1 MDHVNVINK
10 RAQSEHTAMQSAG
23 IELINKIIEAEQNA
37 RKLAEEAY
45 EKRDTMRSELGTST
59 EDLRREYF
67 SRAEARIQKVR
78 EQNKVIIG
86 EQVAVLDETFTHDL
100 ERIEMAFKE
109 NQDEWANKLFG
120 VIIGRN

>member
-1 MDHVNVINK
+1 MDHVSVIKNK
-10 RAQSEHTAMQSAG
+10 AQSEHNAMQSAG

-67 SRAEARIQKVR
+67 ARANTRIQKVR
-78 EQNKVIIG
+78 EQNKVIAG
-86 EQVAVLDETFTHDL
+86 EQIAVLDETFTRDL
-100 ERIEMAFKE
+100 ERIETAFTQ
-109 NQDEWANKLFG
+109 NQDEWTEKLFDL
-120 VIIGRN
+120 IIGRN

>member
-1 MDHVNVINK
+1 MDHVSVIKNK
-10 RAQSEHTAMQSAG
+10 AQSEHNAMQSAG

-67 SRAEARIQKVR
+67 VRANARIQKVR
-78 EQNKVIIG
+78 EQNKVIAG
-86 EQVAVLDETFTHDL
+86 EQIAVLDETFTLDL
-100 ERIEMAFKE
+100 ERIETAFKQ
-109 NQDEWANKLFG
+109 NQDEWTEKLFDI
-120 VIIGRN
+120 IIGRN

>member
-10 RAQSEHTAMQSAG
+10 RAQSEHNAMQSAG

-45 EKRDTMRSELGTST
+45 EKRDTMRSELSTSR

-67 SRAEARIQKVR
+67 ARAEARIQKVR
-78 EQNKVIIG
+78 EQNKVIAG

-109 NQDEWANKLFG
+109 NQDEWADKLFG
-120 VIIGRN
+120 MIIGRN